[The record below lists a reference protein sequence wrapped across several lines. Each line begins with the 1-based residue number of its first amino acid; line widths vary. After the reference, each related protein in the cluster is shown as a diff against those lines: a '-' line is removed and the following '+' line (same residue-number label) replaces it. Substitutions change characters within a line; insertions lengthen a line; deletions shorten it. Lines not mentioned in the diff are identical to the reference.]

1 MTNPKDIMPAIDLL
15 MKSKR
20 NNRLPRWFVVLDYV
34 VAGAYLLAFGSA
46 IAFLTYKLVS
56 WL

>member
-1 MTNPKDIMPAIDLL
+1 MTNPRDIMPAIDLL
-15 MKSKR
+15 MQSKR